1 MKLTNE
7 KNLIKIKN
15 MINNLPKNAIDSFFE
30 WFVDNEKS
38 PLVRMTNE
46 ENKTKYY
53 DDNGKVMQNSN
64 IYNEIKN
71 KISKID
77 SRKAYNI
84 KLEEQKKM
92 IKNGNNSRS
101 TSMNSSTSAN
111 SPVDENKIFIIL
123 DS

>member
-1 MKLTNE
+1 MKLTTE

-64 IYNEIKN
+64 IYKIKKL
-71 KISKID
+71 KIK
-77 SRKAYNI
+77 
-84 KLEEQKKM
+84 
-92 IKNGNNSRS
+92 
-101 TSMNSSTSAN
+101 
-111 SPVDENKIFIIL
+111 
-123 DS
+123 